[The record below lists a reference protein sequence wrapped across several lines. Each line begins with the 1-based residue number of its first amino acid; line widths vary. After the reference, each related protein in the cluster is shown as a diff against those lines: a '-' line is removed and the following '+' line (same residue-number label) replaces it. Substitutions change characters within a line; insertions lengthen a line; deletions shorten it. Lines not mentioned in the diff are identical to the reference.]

1 MNFKSTIKTT
11 ACIVLFSSII
21 FFMGSCGTSKK
32 TAEPSFDASMPV
44 VPAEHFALVQN
55 NFSQEKNLVSK
66 VNFTLVVNGKSLS
79 TNGTLK
85 MRKDDVIQLS
95 LVDPVLGMMEL
106 GRLEFTPTKVLLVD
120 RMNKQYIDVPYSEL
134 DFLKKANVD
143 FNSLQSL
150 FWNEVFEPG
159 NPSPKASSFKYRST
173 DNSLVSMNYTDKML
187 AYSFE
192 TERATGKLRKSTIIS
207 TDRGNYLLEFDY
219 SDFTDFEKG
228 RFPKNLVLTF
238 SDGIQQ
244 MSLSFNLGSIRNSS
258 EWVTRT
264 TVSSKYKKADVET
277 IFKKLVK

>member
-1 MNFKSTIKTT
+1 MNFKSTIKTA

-192 TERATGKLRKSTIIS
+192 TERATGELRKSTIIS
-207 TDRGNYLLEFDY
+207 TDRGNYQLEFDY

>member
-85 MRKDDVIQLS
+85 MRKNDVIQLS

-192 TERATGKLRKSTIIS
+192 TERATGELRKSTIIS
-207 TDRGNYLLEFDY
+207 TDRGNYQLEFDY

>member
-173 DNSLVSMNYTDKML
+173 DNSLVCMNYTDKML

-192 TERATGKLRKSTIIS
+192 TERATGELRKSTIIS
-207 TDRGNYLLEFDY
+207 TDRGNYQLEFDY